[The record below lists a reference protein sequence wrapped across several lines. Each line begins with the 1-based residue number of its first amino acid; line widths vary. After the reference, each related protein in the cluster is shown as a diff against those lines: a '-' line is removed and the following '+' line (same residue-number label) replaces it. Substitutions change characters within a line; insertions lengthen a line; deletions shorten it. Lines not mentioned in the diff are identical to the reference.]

1 MLISVRRRS
10 MRSTPQGKGNDMA
23 LVHPGKVPPARGER
37 ELHPVIG
44 LICGFG
50 LIALA
55 ATTVHI
61 LFGLF

>member
-1 MLISVRRRS
+1 
-10 MRSTPQGKGNDMA
+10 MA

>member
-1 MLISVRRRS
+1 
-10 MRSTPQGKGNDMA
+10 MA

-37 ELHPVIG
+37 EIHPAICLIG
-44 LICGFG
+44 GFA

-61 LFGLF
+61 LFSFL